1 MKRRFA
7 TLACLVF
14 ATLAAVQLGQA
25 QPVRGPQQDE
35 TPRGAQPGVP
45 RRDLLEAP
53 SGSGATAVS
62 RREASDRA
70 RDTFGGRVLSVRL
83 DGDKWRIRMDEEGTV
98 FSVVVDAR
106 SGAVA
111 RDAE

>member
-35 TPRGAQPGVP
+35 TPPGVP

-53 SGSGATAVS
+53 SGGGATAVS